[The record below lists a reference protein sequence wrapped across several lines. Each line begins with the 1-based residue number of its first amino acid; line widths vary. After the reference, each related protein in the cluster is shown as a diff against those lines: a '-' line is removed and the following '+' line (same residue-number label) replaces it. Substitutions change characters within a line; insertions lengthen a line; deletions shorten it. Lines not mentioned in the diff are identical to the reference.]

1 MSRSAPD
8 TYLGTT
14 ATVTAP
20 LPNAPRVSSLHA
32 HGLLLLPET
41 PASLPTPLLAE
52 WEPASHSSFFLGGG
66 GGNWGGGGG
75 IARQLEMGST
85 GSRHWSRVWIV
96 FVPCLFCDVIRFVL
110 LWCRFWG
117 PERLWRIHKQ
127 GELTQLGRRL
137 ANNKGHKRQ
146 QQTPEFICF
155 RLLHNYSLC
164 GFNLKMCV
172 NTCVSMSSQFRD
184 QRTRSDLE

>member
-8 TYLGTT
+8 TYLGTK

-20 LPNAPRVSSLHA
+20 LPNALEWVVFTHTVCCCCQKHPPAYRHPFWQN
-32 HGLLLLPET
+32 GNLPLT
-41 PASLPTPLLAE
+41 
-52 WEPASHSSFFLGGG
+52 FFLRGVGGG
-66 GGNWGGGGG
+66 GGEEGA
-75 IARQLEMGST
+75 IVRQREMGNT

-127 GELTQLGRRL
+127 GELTALDRRHT
-137 ANNKGHKRQ
+137 NNKGHKWEPTDTWIYLFQ
-146 QQTPEFICF
+146 IT
-155 RLLHNYSLC
+155 
-164 GFNLKMCV
+164 
-172 NTCVSMSSQFRD
+172 T
-184 QRTRSDLE
+184 